1 MKNEAKG
8 ITIYCCDVCD
18 GRVFGWH
25 LFLQPDSDEQAGRR
39 HGFLSVRFVRVDGR
53 YFQGRCT
60 EGRQHAAGYYRQL
73 LVLPLLVVEIEDSLL

>member
-39 HGFLSVRFVRVDGR
+39 HGFLSVRFVRVDG
-53 YFQGRCT
+53 
-60 EGRQHAAGYYRQL
+60 
-73 LVLPLLVVEIEDSLL
+73 